1 MNTNSL
7 QAVQVTLNEREVRDV
22 KFCFSDD
29 AHSSLSDA
37 KNKVAYILE
46 TYMRGDFY
54 QSPAVGDTKK

>member
-7 QAVQVTLNEREVRDV
+7 QAVQATLNERGVRDV

-29 AHSSLSDA
+29 SHSSLSES

-46 TYMRGDFY
+46 TYMRGDFHP
-54 QSPAVGDTKK
+54 SPAAYDSKK